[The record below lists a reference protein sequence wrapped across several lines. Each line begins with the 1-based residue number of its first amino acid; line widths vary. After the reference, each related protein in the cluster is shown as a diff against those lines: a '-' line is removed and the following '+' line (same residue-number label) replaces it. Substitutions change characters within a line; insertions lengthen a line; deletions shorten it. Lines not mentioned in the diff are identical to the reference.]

1 MRIGENVSV
10 AAVPGVVV
18 RRHSAARFTG
28 TGCLGE
34 SGQEAHSSFRTDG
47 KTSSLPAGEP
57 WGAGHG
63 GRLGRPYFAHL
74 PCEVEEG
81 PARRCSDREVLLCT
95 CPDWS
100 PQREPP
106 RTVSVP
112 LEPRPPRSPDCG
124 PYSQPVL
131 GGVDAPRGTARRGV
145 WEACGQS
152 GGSRALAPPS
162 SELGSRPGSHP
173 QPAAGRAHGAT
184 PRGARSGLRVL
195 APAAWEAGMWYG
207 GGCHLATPLALRAGL
222 APHRRPRP
230 ALGGGSPALSLRAAA
245 RALPSGPDRAGSPS
259 RPPAQH
265 RACRCLL

>member
-131 GGVDAPRGTARRGV
+131 GGWTLREEPRGVGFGKLAGRV
-145 WEACGQS
+145 EAAAPS
-152 GGSRALAPPS
+152 HRPRVSWALAPAPTHS
-162 SELGSRPGSHP
+162 LPPGERTGP
-173 QPAAGRAHGAT
+173 
-184 PRGARSGLRVL
+184 PRGARGPGSGSWRL
-195 APAAWEAGMWYG
+195 
-207 GGCHLATPLALRAGL
+207 
-222 APHRRPRP
+222 PR
-230 ALGGGSPALSLRAAA
+230 GR
-245 RALPSGPDRAGSPS
+245 
-259 RPPAQH
+259 
-265 RACRCLL
+265 RACGTAGGATWPRR

>member
-1 MRIGENVSV
+1 MYLSGLVSPKRTTTDSFGSTRTQ
-10 AAVPGVVV
+10 ASP
-18 RRHSAARFTG
+18 
-28 TGCLGE
+28 E
-34 SGQEAHSSFRTDG
+34 SGLRPL
-47 KTSSLPAGEP
+47 LPA
-57 WGAGHG
+57 
-63 GRLGRPYFAHL
+63 RP
-74 PCEVEEG
+74 
-81 PARRCSDREVLLCT
+81 RR
-95 CPDWS
+95 
-100 PQREPP
+100 
-106 RTVSVP
+106 
-112 LEPRPPRSPDCG
+112 
-124 PYSQPVL
+124 
-131 GGVDAPRGTARRGV
+131 VDAPRGTARRGV